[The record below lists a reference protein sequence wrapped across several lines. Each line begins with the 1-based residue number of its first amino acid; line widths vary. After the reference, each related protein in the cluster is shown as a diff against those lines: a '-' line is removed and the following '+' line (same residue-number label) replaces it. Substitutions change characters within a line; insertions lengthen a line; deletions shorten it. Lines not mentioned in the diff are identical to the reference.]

1 MDFYQQCYN
10 KPMLLWFS
18 ITTSYKNNITWN
30 TSNGGSGDLSGKLK
44 PSGSVYGSS
53 KMIVCVIL

>member
-1 MDFYQQCYN
+1 
-10 KPMLLWFS
+10 MLLWLS
-18 ITTSYKNNITWN
+18 LTACHKNYITWS